1 MNPTVAAT
9 LGPLGEYAREFTE
22 EVTSTIPAP
31 RYPTTATR
39 YLESAL
45 APVR

>member
-22 EVTSTIPAP
+22 DVTSTIAAA
-31 RYPTTATR
+31 RYPTTAIW
-39 YLESAL
+39 YLDSVSV
-45 APVR
+45 PDR